1 MDGLSRAALQETIG
15 VRKIVEDIDALR
27 MMLGFDNV
35 IVLTPKVE
43 IRLRSAEKPA
53 IPMRVICNICH
64 NNSSSRLSLIFP
76 QGYPNES
83 LVAEVM
89 SSGDIILEQLT
100 EQLQEYCMAPSLDP
114 EVSTSLE
121 QPQNYRRAAA
131 VVNHLRQLLQD
142 ESLHNKPIE
151 FSDEIHSVNQICENL
166 PELDAFRPETNS
178 SSKTSDCCSKEADVE
193 DDTFYS
199 CMVCGTF
206 LFNNSEVERHIPN
219 QKDFDR
225 RGGKILQCSSVFISS
240 LPGFMDESKA
250 TENTVKIACPK
261 CAGKLGLISWTGSQC
276 SCGAWITP
284 AIQFINSKV
293 DIKRKNFDILAF
305 TNLKSSTPIVIR

>member
-1 MDGLSRAALQETIG
+1 MDGSTLALMQETIG

-35 IVLTPKVE
+35 VVLTPKVE

-53 IPMRVICNICH
+53 IPMKVSCNICY
-64 NNSSSRLSLIFP
+64 NDSSSRLLLTFP
-76 QGYPNES
+76 QGYPNDS
-83 LVAEVM
+83 LVTEVT
-89 SSGDIILEQLT
+89 SSDGAILELMT
-100 EQLQEYCMAPSLDP
+100 EKLQQYCLAPSTESEMP
-114 EVSTSLE
+114 ASLE
-121 QPQNYRRAAA
+121 QPRSYRRAPI
-131 VVNHLRQLLQD
+131 VVSYLRQLLED
-142 ESLHNKPIE
+142 GSLHSSPI
-151 FSDEIHSVNQICENL
+151 DLIAAGIHTNDDIPDLVITKTEIG
-166 PELDAFRPETNS
+166 S
-178 SSKTSDCCSKEADVE
+178 SSESSDCHNEEADTE
-193 DDTFYS
+193 DDKFYS
-199 CMVCGTF
+199 CMVCGSF
-206 LFNNSEVERHIPN
+206 LFSDSEVEKHTPT

-240 LPGFMDESKA
+240 LPKFMDDSKV

-293 DIKRKNFDILAF
+293 DVKRKKFDILAY
-305 TNLKSSTPIVIR
+305 TNLKSSTPIIIR